1 MKALEIYQQDIT
13 DQQAGNA
20 LPRQQYYAA
29 LRDALHRELMQQG
42 YSELLEKLL
51 QEIRGGD
58 MNELY
63 VVDYAV
69 LMECHSMIVLG
80 SSMKDVTDFVPH
92 LRLRHKRVSW
102 ADVDSPSA
110 GSTFLT
116 ITPDIREKLHQL
128 RSVSRQ
134 LVDARDD
141 TVLPQADNAAQRE
154 IEQVHTLNKML
165 DERCKALEEERE
177 SLQARV
183 QFLSEGLITEQVRHA
198 IEARRQ
204 QEEEALSRTYEARQA
219 AAQEAF
225 RSLFARE
232 QADDRARIE
241 AEEQS
246 LAALRAEAAKDHAAA
261 RKDMAADLR
270 QLTAL
275 LETKINAW
283 DRSQE
288 RSECKMLAASYVALH
303 DTWSEG
309 MAKLLLDAQCAGT
322 PPAILAALAQMDD
335 QLRDRIR
342 QLEQAMLRLGMVV
355 IRPQKD
361 EGFNGAY
368 HQPVG
373 TSTGAVG
380 AAQIAKCIRPGVMLQ
395 GAMDALVKAEVE
407 LQ

>member
-102 ADVDSPSA
+102 ADVDSPGA
-110 GSTFLT
+110 GTFLT

-198 IEARRQ
+198 IEARRL
-204 QEEEALSRTYEARQA
+204 QEEEALNRTYEAKQA

-232 QADDRARIE
+232 QSDDRARIE
-241 AEEQS
+241 AEENTLS
-246 LAALRAEAAKDHAAA
+246 ALRAEAAKDHAAA

-283 DRSQE
+283 DRAQE

-342 QLEQAMLRLGMVV
+342 QLETAMLRLGMVV
-355 IRPQKD
+355 IRPEKG

-380 AAQIAKCIRPGVMLQ
+380 AVQIAKCIRPGVMLQ

-407 LQ
+407 LM